1 MLCDYFDLLT
11 NQSMEHRSCLSI
23 SRECGK
29 LITTSA
35 CALMLRSV
43 LFSAS
48 AAPATDAGDEVGI

>member
-1 MLCDYFDLLT
+1 MFCEYFDLLT
-11 NQSMEHRSCLSI
+11 KESMEHRSCLSI

-48 AAPATDAGDEVGI
+48 VTAATDAGDEVGT